1 MSSVL
6 STPAHVYFNAD
17 ADDNMQ
23 KHQSSKGVMDET
35 SLHTTL
41 DVSTRKTTD
50 VRVKYEKDL
59 AAYEHQRAEQ
69 HAVFLPPHLL
79 ELMHSTESW

>member
-1 MSSVL
+1 
-6 STPAHVYFNAD
+6 
-17 ADDNMQ
+17 
-23 KHQSSKGVMDET
+23 MDKT

-41 DVSTRKTTD
+41 DISTRKTTD
-50 VRVKYEKDL
+50 VRGKYEKDL

-79 ELMHSTESW
+79 ELMHSSESW